1 LIVRAALRAGSS
13 LRRGRYSGAPGN
25 TRISSE
31 SGVGGSAHK
40 CRFGQRNTWHID
52 CIKIVVSAAEYGEEP
67 MTIRSVSRR
76 NVFKGLAVAGAALAA
91 PSLVRAQAREL
102 VVIGFGGTLDDPYK
116 RAAAI
121 VQSRR
126 PGTTIRIV
134 PGLSAEAIA
143 QVKAARGASPYDMT
157 GMEPPAILNAIA
169 EGVLEKYDLASVP
182 NAKNVEPRFQL
193 EAYGYGVP
201 VTYTVIG
208 LAYNR
213 EMVKEPPKSWAD
225 LWKPEFKGKVGI
237 ARPASNLG
245 LGTIS
250 MAARLFGSGPDDLD
264 VGLAKW
270 KEVNPV
276 VGRTPG
282 LLTQMMERGE
292 IAVAPLWHTNT
303 AIAASRGLPIGF
315 IKPEPGTM
323 VLPSSSTLFINSAAK
338 DAAFDLI
345 NEMLSP
351 EHQTFAAKAPYY
363 FGPTVRGVLP
373 PPDAAPFMPATAE
386 EIAKIQA
393 VDWTKLAPARGR
405 ITEAFDRVFAG

>member
-1 LIVRAALRAGSS
+1 M
-13 LRRGRYSGAPGN
+13 P
-25 TRISSE
+25 
-31 SGVGGSAHK
+31 
-40 CRFGQRNTWHID
+40 
-52 CIKIVVSAAEYGEEP
+52 
-67 MTIRSVSRR
+67 IRSVSRR
-76 NVFKGLAVAGAALAA
+76 NVLAGLAGAGALLAA
-91 PSLVRAQAREL
+91 PRLVRAQAREL
-102 VVIGFGGTLDDPYK
+102 VVIGFGGALDDPYK

-121 VQSRR
+121 VQGRR
-126 PGTTIRIV
+126 PGTTVRIV

-157 GMEPPAILNAIA
+157 GMEPPAVLNAVA
-169 EGVLEKYDLASVP
+169 EGVLEKYELSNVP
-182 NAKNVEPRFQL
+182 NAANVEPRFQV

-208 LAYNR
+208 IAYNR
-213 EMVKEPPKSWAD
+213 ELLKEPPKTWAD
-225 LWKPEFKGKVGI
+225 LWKPALKGKVGI

-245 LGTIS
+245 LGTLS
-250 MAARLFGSGPDDLD
+250 MAARLFGAGPDDLD
-264 VGLAKW
+264 AGLAKW
-270 KEVNPV
+270 KEINPV

-292 IAVAPLWHTNT
+292 ISAAVLWHTNT

-315 IKPEPGTM
+315 VKPEPGTM
-323 VLPSSSTLFINSAAK
+323 VLPSSSVLFANSGAK
-338 DAAFDLI
+338 DIAFDLI

-351 EHQTFAAKAPYY
+351 EHQNFAAKAPYFY
-363 FGPTVRGVLP
+363 GPTVKGVLP
-373 PPDAAPFMPATAE
+373 PQDAAPFMPSSAD